1 MKGLVRNNFL
11 ASFANAK
18 VFSVFM
24 LLLGLFTFA
33 VISQSLLIGY
43 VLIGIVGFSA
53 NAIAVTKKE
62 FTSKWGKYKLTL
74 PVRRVD
80 IVKSLFLNQI
90 IWLFIGTLFAGA
102 GVSLSWLLHGCPFD
116 LYRDMLSLFALGIS
130 MSLFT
135 GAIFFPMSYLGG
147 EERSEVFLAIALLC
161 AFGLDLVITTV
172 INILLDPGITTA
184 LLGAAVL
191 LASSVLVFVLSCPL
205 AAAIFMRREY

>member
-1 MKGLVRNNFL
+1 MKGLVRNNFS
-11 ASFANAK
+11 ASYTNAK

-24 LLLGLFTFA
+24 LILGTFVVA
-33 VISQSLLIGY
+33 VISQPLLIGY

-90 IWLFIGTLFAGA
+90 IWLLIGTLFAGA

-116 LYRDMLSLFALGIS
+116 LYSDIFSMFALGIS

-135 GAIFFPMSYLGG
+135 GAIFFPMFYLGG
-147 EERSEVFLAIALLC
+147 EERSEVFLVIALLS

-172 INILLDPGITTA
+172 INILLDPGIMA
-184 LLGAAVL
+184 AILGAAALLVSSL
-191 LASSVLVFVLSCPL
+191 LAFVLSCPL
-205 AAAIFMRREY
+205 SAAIFKKREY

>member
-1 MKGLVRNNFL
+1 MRGLVKNNFL
-11 ASFANAK
+11 AACTNAK
-18 VFSVFM
+18 VFAVFM
-24 LLLGLFTFA
+24 ILLGLFTVA
-33 VISQSLLIGY
+33 VISQPLLIGY
-43 VLIGIVGFSA
+43 ALIGIVGFSA

-80 IVKSLFLNQI
+80 IVKSLFVNQI
-90 IWLFIGTLFAGA
+90 IWLLIGTLFAGA

-135 GAIFFPMSYLGG
+135 GAIFFPLFYLGG

-184 LLGAAVL
+184 LLGAAALV
-191 LASSVLVFVLSCPL
+191 ASSLVAFVLSCPL
-205 AAAIFMRREY
+205 SAAIFKKREY

>member
-1 MKGLVRNNFL
+1 MRGLVKNNFL
-11 ASFANAK
+11 AAYTNAK

-24 LLLGLFTFA
+24 LLLGLFTVA

-90 IWLFIGTLFAGA
+90 IWLLIGTLFAGA
-102 GVSLSWLLHGCPFD
+102 GVGLSWLLHGCPFD

-135 GAIFFPMSYLGG
+135 GAIFFPLFYLGG
-147 EERSEVFLAIALLC
+147 EERSEVFLAIALLS
-161 AFGLDLVITTV
+161 AFGLDLVIITV
-172 INILLDPGITTA
+172 INIVLDPGITTA
-184 LLGAAVL
+184 LLGAAAL

>member
-1 MKGLVRNNFL
+1 MRGLVKNNFL
-11 ASFANAK
+11 AAYTNAK

-24 LLLGLFTFA
+24 LLLGLFTVA
-33 VISQSLLIGY
+33 VISQSLVIGY

-90 IWLFIGTLFAGA
+90 IWLLIGTLFAGA
-102 GVSLSWLLHGCPFD
+102 GVGLSWLLHGCPFD

-135 GAIFFPMSYLGG
+135 GAIFFPLFYLGG
-147 EERSEVFLAIALLC
+147 EERSEVFLAIALLS
-161 AFGLDLVITTV
+161 AFGLDLVIITV
-172 INILLDPGITTA
+172 INIMLDPGITTA
-184 LLGAAVL
+184 LLGAAAL

>member
-1 MKGLVRNNFL
+1 MRGLVKNNFL
-11 ASFANAK
+11 AAYTNAK

-24 LLLGLFTFA
+24 LLLGLFTVA

-135 GAIFFPMSYLGG
+135 GAIFFPMFYLGG
-147 EERSEVFLAIALLC
+147 EEKSEVFLAIALLS

-184 LLGAAVL
+184 LLGAAAL
-191 LASSVLVFVLSCPL
+191 LASSVLAFVLSCPL
-205 AAAIFMRREY
+205 SAAIFKKREY